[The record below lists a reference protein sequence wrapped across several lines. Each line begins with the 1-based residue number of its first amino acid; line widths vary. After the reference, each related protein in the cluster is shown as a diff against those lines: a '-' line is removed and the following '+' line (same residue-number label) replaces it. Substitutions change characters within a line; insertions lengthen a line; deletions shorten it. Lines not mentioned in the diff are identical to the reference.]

1 MTLLLDTHTVVWLTE
16 DRPSLGKAAR
26 RACNAAL
33 AANEIVISTIT
44 YYELGLQLQRRRIA
58 GPSDL
63 GEWRQRIIN
72 LGLKEIPVSTEAA
85 MRASGLGNL
94 TGDPFDRVIVGTALV
109 EDAILLTADES
120 LLDWS
125 GRLRRQDA
133 RR

>member
-16 DRPSLGKAAR
+16 DQRSLGKAAR

-33 AANEIVISTIT
+33 AANEIAVSAIS
-44 YYELGLQLQRRRIA
+44 YYELGLQLQRQRIG

-63 GEWRQRIIN
+63 EEWRQRIVSQ
-72 LGLKEIPVSTEAA
+72 GLREIPVSTEVA

-94 TGDPFDRVIVGTALV
+94 TGDPFDRIIVGTALV
-109 EDAILLTADES
+109 EDAVLLTADGS
-120 LLDWS
+120 LLNWS